1 MVDIYNMWLIIPV
14 INYL

>member
-1 MVDIYNMWLIIPV
+1 MIPV

>member
-1 MVDIYNMWLIIPV
+1 V